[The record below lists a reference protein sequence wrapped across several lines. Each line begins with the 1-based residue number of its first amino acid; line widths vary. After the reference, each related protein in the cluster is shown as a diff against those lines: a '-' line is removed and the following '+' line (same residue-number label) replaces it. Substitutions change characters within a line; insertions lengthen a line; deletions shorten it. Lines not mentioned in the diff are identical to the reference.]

1 MSLADL
7 GAVDCDMHPMVPHMG
22 DLAPFLP
29 APWREAFESRGIP
42 DFDSISYPPNAP
54 LSARPDWRDA
64 DRAVP
69 SRVED
74 FRNAILDRWGLSH
87 AIGNCCYGV
96 HLVYSE
102 DMAAALACAVNDWM
116 ANVWLDADPRMRAS
130 IVVPWQSPERAADE
144 IERCAADRRFV
155 QVLLP
160 AMVEAPLGRRHYWP
174 IYKAAAR
181 HGLPIGIHAGSSYR
195 FPVTPVGWPSYY
207 VEDYASQSLAF
218 QGQVASL
225 ICEGVFSK
233 FPDLRVVL
241 IESGVSWLTP
251 FLWRLTKYW
260 RGTRSEVPWVD
271 RPPIEIARDHI
282 RLTAQPFDA
291 PDDAAVVG
299 RILDQLQSD
308 EMLLFASDYPHWQF
322 DGDAAVPSGFSADM
336 LQKIAV
342 RNPLK
347 TYTRLEQVRA
357 TRGEHLHAAS

>member
-1 MSLADL
+1 MVLQDL
-7 GAVDCDMHPMVPHMG
+7 GAIDCDMHPVIPHVG
-22 DLAPFLP
+22 DLVRFLP
-29 APWREAFESRGIP
+29 AQWREAFESRGIP
-42 DFDSISYPPNAP
+42 DFDSIAYPPNAP
-54 LSARPDWRDA
+54 LSARPDWRAPDN
-64 DRAVP
+64 AVP
-69 SRVED
+69 SRLDD
-74 FRNAILDRWGLSH
+74 FRKAVLDRWRLRY

-96 HLVYSE
+96 HLIFSE
-102 DMAAALACAVNDWM
+102 DMAAALAAGVNDWM
-116 ANVWLDADPRMRAS
+116 AKLWLDADPRMRAS

-144 IERCAADRRFV
+144 IDRCAADERFV

-174 IYKAAAR
+174 IYAAAAR

-233 FPDLRVVL
+233 FPGLRVVL
-241 IESGVSWLTP
+241 IESGVSWYTP

-291 PDDAAVVG
+291 PDDPAVVE

-308 EMLLFASDYPHWQF
+308 EIMLFASDYPHWQF
-322 DGDAAVPSGFSADM
+322 DGDAAVPNGISPDM

-342 RNPLK
+342 RNPLN
-347 TYTRLEQVRA
+347 TYARLRLQQ
-357 TRGEHLHAAS
+357 AAA

>member
-1 MSLADL
+1 MILRNP
-7 GAVDCDMHPMVPHMG
+7 GAIDCDMHPVIPDVG
-22 DLAPFLP
+22 DLVRFLP
-29 APWREAFESRGIP
+29 AQWREAFESRGIP

-54 LSARPDWRDA
+54 LSARPDWRTA
-64 DRAVP
+64 ANAPPSSLEAFRA
-69 SRVED
+69 
-74 FRNAILDRWGLSH
+74 NILDRWGLSH

-96 HLVYSE
+96 HLIFSE
-102 DMAAALACAVNDWM
+102 DMAAALASAVNDWM
-116 ANVWLDADPRMRAS
+116 ARVWLDADPRMRAS
-130 IVVPWQSPERAADE
+130 IVVAWQNPQYAAEE
-144 IERCAADRRFV
+144 IDRCASDRRFV

-160 AMVEAPLGRRHYWP
+160 AMLEAPLGRRHYWP
-174 IYKAAAR
+174 IYAAAAR

-207 VEDYASQSLAF
+207 AEDYASQSLAF

-233 FPDLRVVL
+233 FPGLRVVL
-241 IESGVSWLTP
+241 IESGVSWYTP

-291 PDDAAVVG
+291 PGDPAVVG

-308 EMLLFASDYPHWQF
+308 EILLFSSDYPHWQF
-322 DGDAAVPSGFSADM
+322 DGDDAVPAGFSEA
-336 LQKIAV
+336 LLRRLTV
-342 RNPLK
+342 ENPLS
-347 TYTRLEQVRA
+347 TYARLRQTEARKEA
-357 TRGEHLHAAS
+357 F